1 VDADGVVRYVVSAKD
16 PGVPNW
22 LDTSGYASGAIQ
34 GRWADCSS
42 NPIPTVRKVDFLQI
56 RDSLPSG
63 TPTVTPHDREKN
75 IRERRSQLQ
84 QRPLW

>member
-22 LDTSGYASGAIQ
+22 LDTAGYASGAIQ
-34 GRWADCSS
+34 GRWAECSS
-42 NPIPTVRKVDFLQI
+42 SPIPTVRKVDVSQV
-56 RDSLPSG
+56 RASLPSA
-63 TPTVTPHDREKN
+63 TPSVTPQDREKN